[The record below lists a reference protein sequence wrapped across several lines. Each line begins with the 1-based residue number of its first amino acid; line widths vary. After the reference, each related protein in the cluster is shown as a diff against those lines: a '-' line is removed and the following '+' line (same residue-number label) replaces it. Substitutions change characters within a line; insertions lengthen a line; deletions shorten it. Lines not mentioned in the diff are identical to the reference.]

1 MCWDYQEK
9 CGFHQQIRCFYQQ
22 VCMYVYIYVCVL
34 NILYIIYI
42 YYLSIYLSIYI
53 YDAQWIDWMETTA
66 GNVGVLPSNTG
77 IVPWMFPETR
87 FITPAGTR
95 SFAMGA
101 NEWIPI
107 YYTRDRR
114 TNAINPALQPNSRFQ
129 GSKAAMLSGKVPRCY
144 RVPRFHS
151 CRFPV
156 LQGC

>member
-1 MCWDYQEK
+1 MWNTCVGITKKNVDSINK
-9 CGFHQQIRCFYQQ
+9 IDAFINR
-22 VCMYVYIYVCVL
+22 YVYIYVCL
-34 NILYIIYI
+34 IYYIIHT
-42 YYLSIYLSIYI
+42 IYI

-66 GNVGVLPSNTG
+66 GNVGVLPSNTE

-101 NEWIPI
+101 KEWIPI

-114 TNAINPALQPNSRFQ
+114 TNAINPALQPRRRFQ
-129 GSKAAMLSGKVPRCY
+129 GSKAAMLSGKVPRFC